1 MHEGEDLTV
10 RWMTFGVK
18 ELLLSF
24 FPERGKFVSSASK
37 NGYCTTLPSTCPS
50 FPNVS
55 SADKSIVASNVF
67 SPIVS
72 ETFLDEHF
80 QLVDN
85 SAFLKTCSSSIVVLL
100 FITKIYMKRRYL
112 LDILNNTKLTNERT
126 KVIITNKNN
135 AHSYINV

>member
-85 SAFLKTCSSSIVVLL
+85 SAFLKTCSSSIYRCL
-100 FITKIYMKRRYL
+100 IIYYEDL
-112 LDILNNTKLTNERT
+112 YETNNTKLTNERT
-126 KVIITNKNN
+126 KVITNKNN

>member
-37 NGYCTTLPSTCPS
+37 NGYCTTLPLTCPS

-72 ETFLDEHF
+72 ETFN
-80 QLVDN
+80 LVEGIEKGDLN
-85 SAFLKTCSSSIVVLL
+85 KASVNGGLLGLYSVTGAATNASKTSLGTASRA
-100 FITKIYMKRRYL
+100 T
-112 LDILNNTKLTNERT
+112 
-126 KVIITNKNN
+126 
-135 AHSYINV
+135 